1 MCSAPPIIKYKPSF
15 SVSSLLLS
23 VDNKRQPGA
32 LSKMRKQAS
41 NKAGKQKVHVTAT
54 DSSSQQMLIPPPLSS
69 PLNHHQAPSIPSSLQ
84 PINSQPR
91 PAPKVAIPRLRRGS
105 EDHNISEAAA
115 TGDKHRVTHAC
126 EPYPCLGGTIGLM
139 DLLREN
145 LPLSCFRGP
154 RHEGSH
160 KR

>member
-1 MCSAPPIIKYKPSF
+1 M
-15 SVSSLLLS
+15 
-23 VDNKRQPGA
+23 
-32 LSKMRKQAS
+32 
-41 NKAGKQKVHVTAT
+41 NKAGKQKVHVTAA
-54 DSSSQQMLIPPPLSS
+54 DSSSQQTQIPLPLSQ
-69 PLNHHQAPSIPSSLQ
+69 PLNFHRASSIVPSSLQ
-84 PINSQPR
+84 PISSQPR
-91 PAPKVAIPRLRRGS
+91 SALMVANAVLHNQVRCLAFDPSLLKMLARGDHSFPRLRRGS